1 MLRRGL
7 RRTPARRCFP
17 PNSMQTNCKCENCK
31 CGERRV
37 AEVKA
42 NAEFMAGFGQALR
55 EHLSDTRPTPF
66 ADIKRV

>member
-1 MLRRGL
+1 MKSQDINDGSQSQKTAPTQ
-7 RRTPARRCFP
+7 TP
-17 PNSMQTNCKCENCK
+17 CKCENCK